1 MHCLAVFK
9 LVPAN
14 CSHPT
19 NLSVIPQRFRC
30 VLRVPL
36 PCGQTKSALIYR
48 TPARGTQSVLLHTGH
63 PQKLTGIQYVKV
75 DCVHPLRGGGK
86 EFVAERSEARNSR
99 RGQLC
104 MSHQSRYT
112 PSPLGLCRTKTFRW
126 IVFVRGKVARGRM
139 RGHKGTVASHQCLS
153 VIPQRFRCVLR
164 VSLPCGQT
172 KSALI
177 HWTSA
182 KG

>member
-1 MHCLAVFK
+1 MLPNAVR
-9 LVPAN
+9 LEILGGGWTSP
-14 CSHPT
+14 
-19 NLSVIPQRFRC
+19 
-30 VLRVPL
+30 
-36 PCGQTKSALIYR
+36 
-48 TPARGTQSVLLHTGH
+48 LLH
-63 PQKLTGIQYVKV
+63 IR
-75 DCVHPLRGGGK
+75 HPLKSNGARHIYLSKGEEKNLLANEMSLQILGG
-86 EFVAERSEARNSR
+86 
-99 RGQLC
+99 GQLC
-104 MSHQSRYT
+104 TFHQSRYT

-126 IVFVRGKVARGRM
+126 IVSARGKVARGRM